1 MLVAVSAAGLFAGPA
16 GRRVDFRYG
25 LPSWHQPLGI
35 PEDWHKPMA
44 NERGALLY
52 DFGPGPYVKG
62 LTSIEATATG
72 TPFALDR
79 QTFADNARIPVVR
92 SRLVRGNNSVTI
104 TTLSLP
110 PSKPSPSNG
119 QGSSWS
125 RLDGI
130 GGVTGWANPG
140 EGFSP
145 EFRNVAWGIN
155 RPIHYRIRI
164 GKGESRTLMLGF
176 CESYKRTLNQR
187 IADMR
192 VEGAPPQVVD
202 LVLNAAT
209 NQPQVFLFNANDAN
223 RDGWLDI
230 RIVAPQGHD
239 PNSTLATLAVYPAGI
254 ALSRQELLEGS
265 LATKDRAELR
275 IACGTEMRHQA
286 PRVDLLHATYTEGVQ
301 PLLAIRT
308 ARILQLSDEG
318 LVKEGDRPF
327 LDSTPAATGWTRTP
341 QGWNLEFPPGTREI
355 LARVYSG
362 NSTAEDVLLA
372 RKTDI
377 DEAMRLSRERWQALG
392 IPFGNITVA
401 DPAIQSM
408 LDASIRTIYQ
418 GRETIDGKTQFNASF
433 TLYRGLWAADAVYMT
448 TLAAQ
453 LGDSRA
459 ARQTFDALFSHQ
471 RPDGI
476 IDELYPQKIYRATAE
491 VIWAVERDAQISG
504 NWDYARSRWPQIVR
518 GIDGL
523 RALRDSTLALPDA
536 PYTGMFPP
544 GFSDGGIL
552 DIGAEYSSVYCTLT
566 GLQAALRM
574 ARTLGFN
581 ADAASFE
588 KFASELHAAFERH
601 RMRDQR
607 RDAKG
612 NLYLPV
618 RVGFKGSDPIPQL
631 TQWAFMDANIN
642 GGGWLP
648 ADHEL
653 VKGTFALLET
663 VEEQGLPVSMG
674 WMPGG
679 NWAGMGMFY
688 GLEALILGRDTKA
701 ADILYAAANHASPL
715 GTWVEEQSLVGKPL
729 KLAGD
734 QPHCFAAAMM
744 PLLLGSMMAYEHDGD
759 IHLLGSIPE
768 EWLHAGAINRLSGWA
783 TAGGVVNL
791 TLSVSADGQT
801 ATLKLSPI
809 ATSRPTTAIH
819 LHTASLTRAGFK
831 LSSNPANGLLS
842 IARGQAFELIA
853 KR

>member
-1 MLVAVSAAGLFAGPA
+1 MLLVVAGGGLFAEPA

-25 LPSWHQPLGI
+25 LPTWHQPLGV
-35 PEDWHKPMA
+35 PADWHKPMA

-72 TPFALDR
+72 SAFTLDR
-79 QTFADNARIPVVR
+79 QAFVDNARIPTVR
-92 SRLVRGNNSVTI
+92 SRLVRGDNSITV

-119 QGSSWS
+119 TGNGWR

-130 GGVTGWANPG
+130 AGTTDWASPAEGV
-140 EGFSP
+140 SP
-145 EFRNVAWGIN
+145 EFRNVAWGVN
-155 RPIHYRIRI
+155 RPIHYQIHVGDR
-164 GKGESRTLMLGF
+164 GSRTIVLGF

-192 VEGAPPQVVD
+192 VEGAPAQIVD
-202 LVLNAAT
+202 LVLNAAP
-209 NQPQVFLFNANDAN
+209 NQPQVFLFAASDAN

-239 PNSTLATLAVYPAGI
+239 PNTTLATLAVYPAGI
-254 ALSRQELLEGS
+254 ALNRQELLEGS
-265 LATKDRAELR
+265 LAGKDRAELR
-275 IACGTEMRHQA
+275 IACGTEMRNQD
-286 PRVDLLHATYTEGVQ
+286 PRVDLLHAVYSEGVQ

-308 ARILQLSDEG
+308 GRRLQLSENG
-318 LVKEGDRPF
+318 LVSEGDLPL
-327 LDSTPAATGWTRTP
+327 LDTTPAATGWTRTP
-341 QGWNLEFPPGTREI
+341 EGWNLEFPPGTREI
-355 LARVYSG
+355 LTRVYSG
-362 NSTAEDVLLA
+362 RSTVENVQLA
-372 RKTDI
+372 RETSIKDALRI
-377 DEAMRLSRERWQALG
+377 YRDRWQASG
-392 IPFGNITVA
+392 IPFGHITVA
-401 DPAIQSM
+401 DPAIQAM
-408 LDASIRTIYQ
+408 IDASIRTIYQ

-476 IDELYPQKIYRATAE
+476 IDELYPQAIYRATAE

-504 NWDYARSRWPQIVR
+504 NWDYVRTMWPQIMR
-518 GIDGL
+518 GIGGL
-523 RALRDSTLALPDA
+523 RALRDSTLSHLEA
-536 PYTGMFPP
+536 PYSGMFPP

-574 ARTLGFN
+574 ARKL
-581 ADAASFE
+581 DSQSDVASIETFS
-588 KFASELHAAFERH
+588 SELRSAFERN
-601 RMRDQR
+601 RLRDQR

-618 RVGFKGSDPIPQL
+618 RVGFRGKDPIPQL

-648 ADHEL
+648 SDHEL
-653 VKGTFALLET
+653 VKGTFALLES

-688 GLEALILGRDTKA
+688 GLEALMLGRDTKA
-701 ADILYAAANHASPL
+701 ADVLYAAANHASPL

-744 PLLLGSMMAYEHDGD
+744 PLLAGSMLAYEHDGD

-768 EWLHAGAINRLSGWA
+768 EWLRAGAINRLKQWR
-783 TAGGVVNL
+783 TAGGVVSL
-791 TLSVSADGQT
+791 TLSVSADGKT
-801 ATLKLSPI
+801 ATLKLAPI
-809 ATSRPTTAIH
+809 DTHSPTTAIH
-819 LHTASLTRAGFK
+819 LHTASLTRAGFRITG
-831 LSSNPANGLLS
+831 LPVSGLLS
-842 IARGQAFELIA
+842 ITPGQPFELTA